1 MNTLITLID
10 WILFIP
16 LALCVG
22 YLFFYAI
29 ASRFQ
34 SHLIDKRFIPQKQH
48 RFLVL
53 FPAYKE
59 DRVIIDSVSS
69 FLEQD
74 YSAELYDVLVIS
86 DHMQP
91 QTNDAL
97 RSLGITVLEATYT
110 DSSKAKAMKL
120 AMQEI
125 PAGEY
130 DAIVIMD
137 ADNTTVPS
145 FLTRINQA
153 YAQGFIALQAH
164 RTSKNFTTNIALL
177 DAVSEEINNGF
188 FRSGHNAVH
197 LSAALSG
204 SGMVIAEENFR
215 RYVLQLKTAGEDKDL
230 EALILKEN
238 HGHIAYISDLPVY
251 DEKTQRQEA
260 ISNQRRRWI
269 AAQFGALRTS
279 LPDFPKALMQGNYD
293 YCDKIL
299 QWMLPPRLV
308 QLAAVFGFT
317 CLATIVSPSM
327 SVKWWI
333 LSLVQIVEMIVPVPV
348 ELMTTK
354 LLKALMRIPALA
366 FIMIGNL
373 FKLKGANKKFIHTE
387 HGNKGRSEY

>member
-1 MNTLITLID
+1 M
-10 WILFIP
+10 
-16 LALCVG
+16 
-22 YLFFYAI
+22 
-29 ASRFQ
+29 
-34 SHLIDKRFIPQKQH
+34 
-48 RFLVL
+48 
-53 FPAYKE
+53 
-59 DRVIIDSVSS
+59 
-69 FLEQD
+69 
-74 YSAELYDVLVIS
+74 
-86 DHMQP
+86 
-91 QTNDAL
+91 
-97 RSLGITVLEATYT
+97 
-110 DSSKAKAMKL
+110 
-120 AMQEI
+120 
-125 PAGEY
+125 
-130 DAIVIMD
+130 
-137 ADNTTVPS
+137 
-145 FLTRINQA
+145 
-153 YAQGFIALQAH
+153 
-164 RTSKNFTTNIALL
+164 
-177 DAVSEEINNGF
+177 SEEINNGF

-215 RYVLQLKTAGEDKDL
+215 RYVLQLKTAGEDKEL

>member
-110 DSSKAKAMKL
+110 D
-120 AMQEI
+120 
-125 PAGEY
+125 
-130 DAIVIMD
+130 
-137 ADNTTVPS
+137 
-145 FLTRINQA
+145 
-153 YAQGFIALQAH
+153 
-164 RTSKNFTTNIALL
+164 
-177 DAVSEEINNGF
+177 
-188 FRSGHNAVH
+188 
-197 LSAALSG
+197 
-204 SGMVIAEENFR
+204 
-215 RYVLQLKTAGEDKDL
+215 
-230 EALILKEN
+230 
-238 HGHIAYISDLPVY
+238 
-251 DEKTQRQEA
+251 
-260 ISNQRRRWI
+260 
-269 AAQFGALRTS
+269 
-279 LPDFPKALMQGNYD
+279 
-293 YCDKIL
+293 
-299 QWMLPPRLV
+299 
-308 QLAAVFGFT
+308 
-317 CLATIVSPSM
+317 
-327 SVKWWI
+327 
-333 LSLVQIVEMIVPVPV
+333 LSL
-348 ELMTTK
+348 
-354 LLKALMRIPALA
+354 
-366 FIMIGNL
+366 
-373 FKLKGANKKFIHTE
+373 IHI
-387 HGNKGRSEY
+387 